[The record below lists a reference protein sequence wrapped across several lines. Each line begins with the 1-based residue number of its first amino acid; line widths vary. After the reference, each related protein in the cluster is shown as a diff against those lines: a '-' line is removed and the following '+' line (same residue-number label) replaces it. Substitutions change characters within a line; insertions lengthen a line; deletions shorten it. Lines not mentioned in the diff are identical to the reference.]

1 MSTPIA
7 PPPATLV
14 AGLIYGNGTQAG
26 LALGR
31 LEERFGRMDYQGE
44 EMDFTFTRYYVA
56 EMGENL
62 KRKFV
67 SFERM
72 VKREEI
78 VDAKLFTNGVE
89 DSLRSGS
96 GGRSVNIDPG
106 LLSLENLVLA
116 TCKGFSHRV
125 YHSRGIFLDVTLLF
139 RDNSFRTLPWTYPD
153 YATAPVI
160 DAMNRLREIHWNKMK
175 SPMAVEVQ

>member
-62 KRKFV
+62 KRKF
-67 SFERM
+67 
-72 VKREEI
+72 
-78 VDAKLFTNGVE
+78 VE